1 MFSDIDFDTS
11 ENFIEIDTDSMD
23 LSDTESDSSYSEFG
37 SPNLINDTHFFSH
50 NNNFAN
56 QDVYD
61 IFDTKDFPMTLFDIE
76 EELEKPSYM
85 IKVENIKIE
94 KTEDSLNN
102 NNNSMEGAEEMIQTL
117 MVPVIVTSGQAETEK
132 YLSYKSDGEES
143 HTSDCSSSSSL
154 PLTEEDDSP
163 AETEAE
169 VPQRWSSRAHRK
181 PRRRYTTDD
190 SDEDY
195 RPEDE
200 EPVRKKASQSGGRR
214 KHGRF
219 GERRKMENYRA
230 PVPQRRK
237 AGSEKISQWILN
249 LLQNP
254 EYNPKVIAWDN
265 EEEGVFFITDT
276 AKYAKLWGE
285 RKKNNTMNYEK
296 LSRAMR
302 YYYKNGELEQVD
314 KRTTYKF
321 GSKADYWRTSHN

>member
-102 NNNSMEGAEEMIQTL
+102 NNSMEGA
-117 MVPVIVTSGQAETEK
+117 
-132 YLSYKSDGEES
+132 EES

-181 PRRRYTTDD
+181 PRRRYTTDE

-276 AKYAKLWGE
+276 AKYAK
-285 RKKNNTMNYEK
+285 
-296 LSRAMR
+296 
-302 YYYKNGELEQVD
+302 
-314 KRTTYKF
+314 
-321 GSKADYWRTSHN
+321 

>member
-1 MFSDIDFDTS
+1 MFYDIDAS

-23 LSDTESDSSYSEFG
+23 LSDTESNSSYSEFG
-37 SPNLINDTHFFSH
+37 SPQLINDTHFFSY

-56 QDVYD
+56 QDVTD

-94 KTEDSLNN
+94 RTEDSLNN
-102 NNNSMEGAEEMIQTL
+102 NNSSMAESEEMIQTL
-117 MVPVIVTSGQAETEK
+117 MVPVIVTSGQAGSEK

-143 HTSDCSSSSSL
+143 HTSDCSTSSSVG
-154 PLTEEDDSP
+154 LTEEDDSP

-169 VPQRWSSRAHRK
+169 VPKSWSTRARRK
-181 PRRRYTTDD
+181 PRRRYTTDE

-195 RPEDE
+195 VPEE
-200 EPVRKKASQSGGRR
+200 EETVRKKASQQGGRR
-214 KHGRF
+214 EHGRF
-219 GERRKMENYRA
+219 GERRRLETYRA

-237 AGSEKISQWILN
+237 AGSEKISQWILA

-276 AKYAKLWGE
+276 AKYAK
-285 RKKNNTMNYEK
+285 
-296 LSRAMR
+296 
-302 YYYKNGELEQVD
+302 
-314 KRTTYKF
+314 
-321 GSKADYWRTSHN
+321 

>member
-1 MFSDIDFDTS
+1 MFYDIDAS

-23 LSDTESDSSYSEFG
+23 LSDTESNSSYSEFG
-37 SPNLINDTHFFSH
+37 SPQLINDTHFFSH

-56 QDVYD
+56 QDITD
-61 IFDTKDFPMTLFDIE
+61 IFDTKDFPMTLYDIE

-94 KTEDSLNN
+94 MTEDNLNN
-102 NNNSMEGAEEMIQTL
+102 NNSSMAESEEMIQTL
-117 MVPVIVTSGQAETEK
+117 MVPVIMTSGQAESEK

-143 HTSDCSSSSSL
+143 HTSDCSTSSSVG
-154 PLTEEDDSP
+154 LTEEDDSL
-163 AETEAE
+163 AQTEAE
-169 VPQRWSSRAHRK
+169 VPKCWSTRARRK
-181 PRRRYTTDD
+181 PRRRYTTDE

-195 RPEDE
+195 VPEEE
-200 EPVRKKASQSGGRR
+200 EPVRKKASQQGGRR

-219 GERRKMENYRA
+219 GERRRLETYRA

-237 AGSEKISQWILN
+237 AGSEKISQWILA

-265 EEEGVFFITDT
+265 EAEGVFFITDT

-285 RKKNNTMNYEK
+285 RKKNKTMNYEK

-302 YYYKNGELEQVD
+302 YYYKNGELEAVE

-321 GSKADYWRTSHN
+321 GSKSDYWRTFHD